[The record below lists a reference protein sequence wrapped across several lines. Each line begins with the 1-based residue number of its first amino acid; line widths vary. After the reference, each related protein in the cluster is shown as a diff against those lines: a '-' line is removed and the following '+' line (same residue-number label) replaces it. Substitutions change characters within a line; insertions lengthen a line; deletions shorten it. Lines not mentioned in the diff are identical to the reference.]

1 MITFIERYKLGLGLC
16 DRLITYF
23 KNNKEYKQPGIS
35 QNDSVVKS
43 IKDSTD
49 VIFFNHS
56 HDKHICSFFN
66 ALSECV
72 SSYMIKYNVEGYL
85 TTEISNNIQH
95 YTSGGGYPQ
104 LHYER
109 GCFRNDLNRQLVY
122 MLYVNT
128 VTDKGGTHF
137 PYQNVTTPAVKGDL
151 IIWPAEFTHPHQ
163 GIVSPTQEKYIATGW
178 LVMRESSAKKEKWL
192 EEHQ

>member
-23 KNNKEYKQPGIS
+23 KNNKEYKHPGIQS
-35 QNDSVVKS
+35 NTVVKS

-49 VIFFNHS
+49 VIFYNHS
-56 HDKHICSFFN
+56 HDKHIRSFFK

-72 SSYMIKYNVEGYL
+72 SSYMVKYNVEGYL

-95 YTSGGGYPQ
+95 YKPGGGYPQ

-109 GCFRNDLNRQLVY
+109 GSLWKDLNRQLVY
-122 MLYVNT
+122 MLYLNT

-137 PYQNVTTPAVKGDL
+137 PYQNITTPAVKGDL

-163 GIVSPTQEKYIATGW
+163 GIISPTEEKYIVTGW
-178 LVMRESSAKKEKWL
+178 LVMGHGPGKIDDTAKK
-192 EEHQ
+192 